1 MVKHGQYFLLPSLE
15 KIFHD
20 ILGVNFRL
28 TGILAWW
35 NPFTK
40 RKVIEGGPQKITAE
54 ESIFWQVVWANCS
67 HQFNNPVLFSLL
79 IFINDWPEYRRA
91 HNCPGVKLGNHS
103 LLIAWCT
110 YADDLLVISNSTE
123 GLQQFVDVI
132 YKHAQEWKVKVMDK
146 TKNKLN

>member
-1 MVKHGQYFLLPSLE
+1 MKLTCKTKKKGKLDSFLNEMVKHGQYFLLPSLE

-20 ILGVNFRL
+20 ILKVNFRL
-28 TGILAWW
+28 TGILAGW

-79 IFINDWPEYRRA
+79 IFINDWPQYFRA

-103 LLIAWCT
+103 LNCLMYVCWWS
-110 YADDLLVISNSTE
+110 VSN
-123 GLQQFVDVI
+123 
-132 YKHAQEWKVKVMDK
+132 
-146 TKNKLN
+146 